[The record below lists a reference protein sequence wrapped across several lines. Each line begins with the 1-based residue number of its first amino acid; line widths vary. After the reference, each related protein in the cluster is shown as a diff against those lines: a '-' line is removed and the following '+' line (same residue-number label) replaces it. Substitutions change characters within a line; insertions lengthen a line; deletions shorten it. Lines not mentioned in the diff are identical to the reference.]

1 MPNDEIAPR
10 SSSRALSVILVATV
24 VSGVASYV
32 LTWMVPRVVGFSD
45 YRTFALFWA
54 ALYLVIGALFGIQQE
69 ITRATRVVV
78 SGPPPQVN
86 RARNFAAAA
95 AFLVAAVV
103 LLSAIAWAP
112 VVFPAEGWL
121 MAPPLAFAASGFV
134 AVAVMAGT
142 LYGLSQWRWVA
153 AFIVVDSL
161 LRLAVVAALLLV
173 IKDPVVLAWG
183 VAAPF
188 PLTLLILWFFVRH
201 TVIGRAQLDVGYLRV
216 SWNVARTV
224 LASSS
229 TALMVSGLPLV
240 LGIAAAEVPAKVLS
254 MMIIAVTFVRAPLV
268 IVAMSLQSYLIVR
281 FRGSVNLAIDVAR
294 ILGTVGVAS
303 ILLGVAAWLL
313 GPAIFGWLFP
323 GEPVPEAWLFAV
335 LVGSS
340 GIVAALCVSG
350 SALLSR
356 SLHFAN
362 ALGWVVG
369 ALATIALVVV
379 PGDFITMTAIA
390 LVAAPLLGLS
400 THLVA
405 LRGARRAGGS
415 VSLARL

>member
-32 LTWMVPRVVGFSD
+32 LIWMVPRVVSFSD

-54 ALYLVIGALFGIQQE
+54 ALYLVIGALFGIQRGSPAPRE
-69 ITRATRVVV
+69 SSSVAHRLRSMVA
-78 SGPPPQVN
+78 N
-86 RARNFAAAA
+86 LAAAA

-216 SWNVARTV
+216 SWNVAAHRTGLV
-224 LASSS
+224 VDS
-229 TALMVSGLPLV
+229 THG
-240 LGIAAAEVPAKVLS
+240 E
-254 MMIIAVTFVRAPLV
+254 RAPSRSWDRGRRSARESPEHDDHRRDLRASPTRHRGD
-268 IVAMSLQSYLIVR
+268 VAPSYLIVR

-335 LVGSS
+335 LVDRRGSLPHSASAGRHCSRVHCTSRTHWGGSS
-340 GIVAALCVSG
+340 ARWRR
-350 SALLSR
+350 SR
-356 SLHFAN
+356 WWSCR
-362 ALGWVVG
+362 
-369 ALATIALVVV
+369 AT
-379 PGDFITMTAIA
+379 
-390 LVAAPLLGLS
+390 S
-400 THLVA
+400 S
-405 LRGARRAGGS
+405 R
-415 VSLARL
+415 